1 MNIKKLLADFITV
14 FAVSLPVSA
23 IVTLLWN
30 FIVHGAG
37 TVDWGAS
44 FGFATLF
51 GIILSGIGTRRSKCG
66 KDCRA
71 QLPRGC
77 DAGQGP
83 VG

>member
-1 MNIKKLLADFITV
+1 MNIKKLLVGFVTV

-30 FIVHGAG
+30 FIVHGAS
-37 TVDWGAS
+37 TVDWETS
-44 FGFATLF
+44 FRIATVF
-51 GIILSGIGTRRSKCG
+51 GIILSLIGTRRSKCG

-71 QLPRGC
+71 QLPGRC
-77 DAGQGP
+77 DAGQGA